1 MRNEVQFQ
9 SKPDIQKVVLKFE
22 SMVEKFG
29 SLTKGKLHGS
39 KPKVLIL
46 WKPLNHGTIAINV
59 DASVGNGTFFCL
71 GNGWSGF
78 YRDSHFLCLSV
89 GDGVDPSY
97 S

>member
-39 KPKVLIL
+39 KPKVTPES
-46 WKPLNHGTIAINV
+46 WDNCYK
-59 DASVGNGTFFCL
+59 C
-71 GNGWSGF
+71 
-78 YRDSHFLCLSV
+78 
-89 GDGVDPSY
+89 
-97 S
+97 